1 MRCPA
6 GADQS
11 FTVTDRSTLP
21 PPQNPLKLCDVY
33 LVRGPHLSSFFLALS
48 VAAKSSLAP
57 LSTFETSC
65 DRCCSWDP
73 AIPSHIM
80 DTWMRDTPCLAAS
93 LQLKCAL
100 EQALLHSEVLA
111 DS

>member
-11 FTVTDRSTLP
+11 FTITGRSTLP
-21 PPQNPLKLCDVY
+21 PPQNPLKLCDVHM
-33 LVRGPHLSSFFLALS
+33 VRGPHLSSFFLALS
-48 VAAKSSLAP
+48 VAAESSLAP

-73 AIPSHIM
+73 AIPSHSGHL
-80 DTWMRDTPCLAAS
+80 DEGQPCLATS
-93 LQLKCAL
+93 LQLKCAS